1 MEATATT
8 NPTEEVTMSTA
19 RTITLCSDL
28 PMRGGIT
35 IPAGT
40 ELATSTEALR
50 SLATGLR
57 LAPQISP
64 TLSVEHPLY
73 EGALL
78 AIPGYYIDGWLELI
92 GEALQL
98 TR

>member
-1 MEATATT
+1 
-8 NPTEEVTMSTA
+8 MSTA
-19 RTITLCSDL
+19 RTITLRSDL

-40 ELATSTEALR
+40 KLATSTEALV
-50 SLATGLR
+50 SLAYGVK
-57 LAPQISP
+57 LAPQIGQ
-64 TLSVEHPLY
+64 TLSVEHPLH

-78 AIPGYYIDGWLELI
+78 AIPTGYI
-92 GEALQL
+92 GDYSEVLMWALQL